1 MVLPHLGNRV
11 PDHKYALFDQPCL
24 PPSLI
29 SGKRLSVWCDP
40 QREAFSR
47 YIPESAEARRWGLV
61 VTDLGYTHIPAGT
74 AYPPGK
80 HPAAYQISS
89 ETGRTLSEYQV
100 VLIRDGTGT
109 FWSETS
115 GEIPLTA
122 GSVFFLFPHIRHRYK
137 PSPETGWNESWIGFS
152 GDQADRLMNGFFD
165 PERPVIHVGM
175 NANLSDLFA
184 DACDLARHEAFGFRP
199 IIAAKTMEILTRV
212 HALSLGET
220 LRAPHNEDLL
230 RETCWLLN
238 DSLHRKFDFAAHAT
252 ERGLSY
258 SSFRR
263 LFKDHT
269 GLPPHQYLLEL
280 RIRKA
285 RRLLTN
291 TTLSVEAIAD
301 ELGFDSSFYFSRCF
315 KQRTGL
321 APRNFRK
328 NFR

>member
-1 MVLPHLGNRV
+1 
-11 PDHKYALFDQPCL
+11 
-24 PPSLI
+24 
-29 SGKRLSVWCDP
+29 VWCDP

-220 LRAPHNEDLL
+220 LRAPRNEDLL

-238 DSLHRKFDFAAHAT
+238 DSLHRKFDFAAHAK

-285 RRLLTN
+285 RRLLTD